1 MMEEHLT
8 LSDYD
13 RSLIEN
19 LATGIE
25 GLTAEIRRMNGNAE
39 KAEPDVLLTCSEAAT
54 LCDVTRQTI
63 SRWIREK
70 RIRKVRR
77 GGRSG
82 ILKSELVKC
91 KSELLYEGLT

>member
-25 GLTAEIRRMNGNAE
+25 GLTAELRRMNGNAE
-39 KAEPDVLLTCSEAAT
+39 KAEPDDLLTCGEAAE
-54 LCDVTRQTI
+54 LCGRSRQTI
-63 SRWIREK
+63 SRWLREK
-70 RIRKVRR
+70 RIRKVYR
-77 GGRSG
+77 GGRQG
-82 ILKSELVKC
+82 ILKSELIKC
-91 KSELLYEGLT
+91 HHKMLRDELT